1 MTDAGPVTQPLHI
14 DFIADVVCPWCYLGW
29 RRLERALAMR
39 PEVRAEVVWRPYQLD
54 PTIPEEGVD
63 RKAYMAAKFGDPE
76 QRRAIVEALNEAAEQ
91 EGIELNVADILIS
104 PNTNAA
110 HRLIRWAQGQGLQR
124 PVLEAVLRAY
134 FTELRDIGD
143 PVVLADIAEAN
154 GMDRMTVLKLFSE
167 GADKDAVSQEHMM
180 AVRAGV
186 TGVPFMVFGG
196 KVAAVG
202 AEAPDRL
209 VMAIDKAVEM
219 AA

>member
-1 MTDAGPVTQPLHI
+1 MTQLHI

-29 RRLERALAMR
+29 RRLEKALAMR
-39 PEVRAEVVWRPYQLD
+39 PDVQAEVVWRPYQLD
-54 PTIPEEGVD
+54 PSIPEEGVD
-63 RKAYMAAKFGDPE
+63 RRAYMAAKFTDPE
-76 QRRAIVEALNEAAEQ
+76 RRKAMAEALTEAAAE
-91 EGIELNVADILIS
+91 EGLDLKLMDIPIS

-124 PVLEAVLRAY
+124 PVMEAVMRAY

-154 GMDRMTVLKLFSE
+154 GMDRMTVLKLLSE

-186 TGVPFMVFGG
+186 TGVPFMIFAG

-202 AEAPDRL
+202 AEAPERL
-209 VMAIDKAVEM
+209 AMAIDKVTAL
-219 AA
+219 

>member
-1 MTDAGPVTQPLHI
+1 MTQLHI

-29 RRLERALAMR
+29 RRLEKALAMR
-39 PEVRAEVVWRPYQLD
+39 PDVQAEVVWRPYQLD
-54 PTIPEEGVD
+54 PSIPEEGVD
-63 RKAYMAAKFGDPE
+63 RRAYMAAKFTDPE
-76 QRRAIVEALNEAAEQ
+76 RRKAMVEALTEAAAE
-91 EGIELNVADILIS
+91 EGLDLKLMDIPIS

-110 HRLIRWAQGQGLQR
+110 HRLIRWAQGQGLQQ
-124 PVLEAVLRAY
+124 PVMEAVMRAY

-154 GMDRMTVLKLFSE
+154 GMDRMTVLKLLSE
-167 GADKDAVSQEHMM
+167 GADKDVIGHEHMM

-186 TGVPFMVFGG
+186 TGVPFMIFAG

-202 AEAPDRL
+202 AEAPERL
-209 VMAIDKAVEM
+209 AAAIDRALEM

>member
-1 MTDAGPVTQPLHI
+1 VTQLHI

-29 RRLERALAMR
+29 RRLEKALAMR
-39 PEVRAEVVWRPYQLD
+39 PDVQAEVVWRPYQLD
-54 PTIPEEGVD
+54 PSIPEEGVD
-63 RKAYMAAKFGDPE
+63 RRAYMAAKFTDPE
-76 QRRAIVEALNEAAEQ
+76 RRKAMVEALTEAAAE
-91 EGIELNVADILIS
+91 EGLDLKLMDIPIS

-110 HRLIRWAQGQGLQR
+110 HRLIRWAQGQGLQQ
-124 PVLEAVLRAY
+124 PVMEAVMRAY

-154 GMDRMTVLKLFSE
+154 GMDRMTVLKLLSE
-167 GADKDAVSQEHMM
+167 GADKDVIGHEHMM

-186 TGVPFMVFGG
+186 TGVPFMIFAG

-202 AEAPDRL
+202 AEAPERL
-209 VMAIDKAVEM
+209 AAAIDRALEM

>member
-1 MTDAGPVTQPLHI
+1 VTQLHI

-29 RRLERALAMR
+29 RRLEKALAMR
-39 PEVRAEVVWRPYQLD
+39 PDVQAEVVWRPYQLD
-54 PTIPEEGVD
+54 PSIPEEGVD
-63 RKAYMAAKFGDPE
+63 RRAYMAAKFTDPE
-76 QRRAIVEALNEAAEQ
+76 RRKAMVEALTEAAAE
-91 EGIELNVADILIS
+91 EGLDLKLMDIPIS

-110 HRLIRWAQGQGLQR
+110 HRLIRWAQGQGLQK
-124 PVLEAVLRAY
+124 PVMEAVMRAY

-154 GMDRMTVLKLFSE
+154 GMDRMTVLKLLSE
-167 GADKDAVSQEHMM
+167 GADKDVIGHEHMM

-186 TGVPFMVFGG
+186 TGVPFMIFAG

-202 AEAPDRL
+202 AEAPERL
-209 VMAIDKAVEM
+209 AAAIDRALEM

>member
-1 MTDAGPVTQPLHI
+1 VTQPLHI

-39 PEVRAEVVWRPYQLD
+39 PDVQAEVVWRPYQLD

-63 RKAYMAAKFGDPE
+63 RKAYMAAKFSDPE
-76 QRRAIVEALNEAAEQ
+76 QRKAIVEALNEAAAQ
-91 EGIELNVADILIS
+91 EGIELNVADIPIS

-167 GADKDAVSQEHMM
+167 GADKDAVAQEHMM

-202 AEAPDRL
+202 AEAPERL

>member
-1 MTDAGPVTQPLHI
+1 MTQSLHI

-39 PEVRAEVVWRPYQLD
+39 PEVQAEVVWRPYQLD
-54 PTIPEEGVD
+54 PNIPEEGTD
-63 RKAYMAAKFGDPE
+63 RKAYMAAKFRDPE
-76 QRRAIVEALNEAAEQ
+76 RLKAMGEALREAAAE
-91 EGIELNVADILIS
+91 EGLDLKLADIPIS

-124 PVLEAVLRAY
+124 PVLEAVMRAY
-134 FTELRDIGD
+134 FTELKDIGD

-154 GMDRMTVLKLFSE
+154 GMDRMTVLRLLSE
-167 GADKDAVSQEHMM
+167 GADKDAVSREHMM
-180 AVRAGV
+180 AVQAGV
-186 TGVPFMVFGG
+186 TGVPFMIFGG

-202 AEAPDRL
+202 AEAPERL
-209 VMAIDKAVEM
+209 VLAIDKALEM

>member
-1 MTDAGPVTQPLHI
+1 VTQPLHI

-39 PEVRAEVVWRPYQLD
+39 PEVQAEVVWRPYQLD
-54 PTIPEEGVD
+54 PTVPEEGVD

-76 QRRAIVEALNEAAEQ
+76 QRKAIVEALNEAAEQ
-91 EGIELNVADILIS
+91 EGIELNVADIPIS

-167 GADKDAVSQEHMM
+167 GADKEAVTHEHMM

-202 AEAPDRL
+202 AEAPERL

>member
-1 MTDAGPVTQPLHI
+1 
-14 DFIADVVCPWCYLGW
+14 
-29 RRLERALAMR
+29 MR
-39 PEVRAEVVWRPYQLD
+39 PNVQAEVVWRPYQLD
-54 PTIPEEGVD
+54 PSIPEEGVD
-63 RKAYMAAKFGDPE
+63 RRAYMAAKFTDPE
-76 QRRAIVEALNEAAEQ
+76 RRKAMVEALTEAAGE
-91 EGIELNVADILIS
+91 EGLDLKLMDIPIS

-124 PVLEAVLRAY
+124 PVMEAVMHAY

-154 GMDRMTVLKLFSE
+154 GMDRMTVLKLLSE
-167 GADKDAVSQEHMM
+167 DADKDVVSHEHMM

-186 TGVPFMVFGG
+186 TGVPFMIFAG

-202 AEAPDRL
+202 AEAPERL
-209 VMAIDKAVEM
+209 VAAIDKALEM